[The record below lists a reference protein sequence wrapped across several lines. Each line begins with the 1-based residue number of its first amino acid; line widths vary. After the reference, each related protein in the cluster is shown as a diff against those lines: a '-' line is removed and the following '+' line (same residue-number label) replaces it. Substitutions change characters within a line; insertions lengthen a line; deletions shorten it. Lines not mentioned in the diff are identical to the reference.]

1 MCLSES
7 QPPEVRVFLSLS
19 LKSGLARVLMSSFSL
34 LAGGADGSFPRAERG
49 ELHSASLLSSLVV
62 GAGFRGADLEGAG
75 LEGAGL
81 EGAGL
86 EAADSEGVGWG
97 ELHSAGFSR
106 LLPLIGLAGL
116 HWVGLLLSCSVVGD
130 GLSCPVGGADLE
142 GDGL

>member
-1 MCLSES
+1 
-7 QPPEVRVFLSLS
+7 
-19 LKSGLARVLMSSFSL
+19 MSSFSL

-86 EAADSEGVGWG
+86 EGAGLEGAGLEGAGLEAADSEGVGWG

-106 LLPLIGLAGL
+106 LLPLIGLTGL
-116 HWVGLLLSCSVVGD
+116 NWVGLLLSCSVVGD

-142 GDGL
+142 GGCL

>member
-1 MCLSES
+1 
-7 QPPEVRVFLSLS
+7 
-19 LKSGLARVLMSSFSL
+19 MSSFSL

-81 EGAGL
+81 EGAGSEGAGL

-106 LLPLIGLAGL
+106 LLPLIGLTGWN
-116 HWVGLLLSCSVVGD
+116 WVGLLWSCSVVGD

-142 GDGL
+142 GCCL